1 MMREWVYH
9 DTHDREYRSPFGAVP
24 CLQKIVL
31 RLGIKQV
38 KKVETVFLRM
48 GENNKKAR
56 DLEMKLEKR
65 EKGIDFYCTEITV
78 AEIGLY
84 WYYFVIISDGRV
96 YYYGNNNERLGGQG
110 MLRDHVPPA
119 FQITVYRGDFTVPA
133 WFTESVMYQI
143 FVDRFYNGNEDG
155 QVENLKKGC
164 LLHGRWDDTP
174 CYVKEAD
181 GSIQRWN
188 FFGGNLKGVIKKLP
202 YLKELGVSV
211 IYFNPIF
218 EAPSNHK
225 YDTADYKKIDPMFGD
240 EATFKKLCTE
250 ARKLNIRIMLDG
262 VFSHTGSD
270 SIYFN
275 REGNY
280 PEVGAYQSKK
290 SPYYRWYRF
299 QKYPDEY
306 DSWWG
311 IGTLPNVNELEPS
324 YLEFML
330 HGEDSVVKH
339 WMKRGVAGWRLDVAD
354 ELPDRFIKEMRQV
367 IKEVD
372 PDSILLGEVWEDA
385 SNKISYGENRQY
397 LWGEELDAVMN
408 YPLRKIFLN
417 FILGYEDASLLQRR
431 LMSLYENYP
440 RPHFYSAMNLIG
452 SHDVPRAVTL
462 LGEAPPEHTLSE
474 RERERF
480 KLNPRQRRLGLTR
493 LKLLVLLQMTFPGVP
508 AIYYGDEV
516 GMEGYSDPYNR
527 GPFPWG
533 REDREL
539 LNYYKKVIALR
550 NNYAALQKGDWLT
563 LWAKGDVYGFLRSY
577 QEEAFLVVL
586 NRHQTAEQKV
596 TLELGQEHQ
605 GVWREIFPQEKEQQE
620 KSKALDVTLRPLE
633 GKVFMK
639 VK

>member
-1 MMREWVYH
+1 MIEWVCH

-31 RLGIKQV
+31 RLGIKHSEQI
-38 KKVETVFLRM
+38 ETVVLRIW
-48 GENNKKAR
+48 ENNNKAR
-56 DLEMKLEKR
+56 DIEMKLEKIQ
-65 EKGIDFYCTEITV
+65 EGIDFYRTEITV
-78 AEIGLY
+78 KEIGLY
-84 WYYFVIISDGRV
+84 WYYFVIISKSRV
-96 YYYGNNNERLGGQG
+96 HYYGNNNERLGGQG
-110 MLRDHVPPA
+110 TLREQVPPA
-119 FQITVYRGDFTVPA
+119 FQITVYEKNFTVPT

-143 FVDRFYNGNEDG
+143 FVDRFYNGHDQG
-155 QVENLKKGC
+155 KVENLKKGC

-174 CYVKEAD
+174 CYLKEAD

-188 FFGGNLKGVIKKLP
+188 FFGGNLQGVIKKLP

-211 IYFNPIF
+211 IYLNPVF

-240 EATFKKLCTE
+240 EETFKELCKE

-275 REGNY
+275 IEGNY

-290 SPYYRWYRF
+290 SPYYSWYRF
-299 QKYPDEY
+299 KKYPDEY
-306 DSWWG
+306 ESWWG
-311 IGTLPNVNELEPS
+311 IGTLPNVNELDSS
-324 YLEFML
+324 YLEFIL

-339 WMKRGVAGWRLDVAD
+339 WMKKGAAGWRLDVAD
-354 ELPDRFIKEMRQV
+354 ELPDQFIKEMRQV
-367 IKEVD
+367 MKEVD

-397 LWGEELDAVMN
+397 LWGQELDSVMN
-408 YPLRKIFLN
+408 YPFRNILLN
-417 FILGYEDASLLQRR
+417 FILGYEDASMLHRR

-440 RPHFYSAMNLIG
+440 RPHFYSAMNLIS
-452 SHDVPRAVTL
+452 SHDVPRVLTL
-462 LGEAPPEHTLSE
+462 LGEAPTGHTLSE
-474 RERERF
+474 RGREKY
-480 KLNPRQRRLGLTR
+480 KLNPRQKRLGLTR
-493 LKLLVLLQMTFPGVP
+493 LKLLVLFQMTFPGVP

-527 GPFPWG
+527 GPYPWG
-533 REDREL
+533 CEDMDL
-539 LNYYKKVIALR
+539 LTYYKKVIALR
-550 NNYAALQKGDWLT
+550 NNYTAFQKGDWVT

-577 QEEAFLVVL
+577 QEEVFIVVL
-586 NRHQTAEQKV
+586 NRHQSAKQKV
-596 TLELGQEHQ
+596 TLELSQEYQ
-605 GVWREIFPQEKEQQE
+605 GIWKEIFPQEKERQK
-620 KSKALDVTLRPLE
+620 KSKTLDVTLRPLE
-633 GKVFMK
+633 GKVFTK